1 MRSLPITLLAALF
14 MSTASHGASAQTL
27 TQDAKEKAARLM
39 SPLTGAKDQRLQEVA
54 TFDHQVT
61 GVTVAE
67 NGRIFVNFPRW
78 SEDAPVSVGEV
89 QQDGSVTPYP
99 DAEWNAWRNES
110 MFAKTPQDHFVTVQS
125 VVADGRGS
133 LWVVDPAAPNSEK
146 TVAGGPKLV
155 QIDLATNAVKRVF
168 PFAADIAGPASY
180 LNDVRISPDGKFAY
194 MTDSGLPGGI
204 VVADLQSG
212 KAWRV
217 LSGDPST
224 EMEKDVTVVVD
235 GKALR
240 RPDGR
245 QPMFNADGI
254 ALSPDGKTLYWQALT
269 GKTLYSIGTDAL
281 QAAQGKG
288 DAARGKPD
296 KVASTEPVDGI
307 WMDKAGKLFVSS
319 IGDNA
324 VKSLQPD
331 GTLKIELADV
341 RLRWPDTF
349 SQGPDGAIYIT
360 ASHIQDSPWFHPAG
374 WTDKNFTLFKFMPDQ
389 PTTGAG
395 K

>member
-1 MRSLPITLLAALF
+1 MRSFPMTVLVAVL
-14 MSTASHGASAQTL
+14 MSSASHGASAQTL
-27 TQDAKEKAARLM
+27 TQDVKEKAARLIT
-39 SPLTGAKDQRLQEVA
+39 PLTGAKDDRLQQVA

-67 NGRIFVNFPRW
+67 NGRTFVNFPRW
-78 SEDAPVSVGEV
+78 TEDVAVSVGEV
-89 QQDGSVTPYP
+89 QKDGSVTPYP
-99 DAEWNAWRNES
+99 DAEWNAWRNEA
-110 MFAKTPQDHFVTVQS
+110 MAAKTPQDHFVTVQS

-155 QIDLATNAVKRVF
+155 QVDLATNAVKRVY
-168 PFAADIAGPASY
+168 PFGADIAGPASY

-224 EMEKDVTVVVD
+224 EMEKDVTVMVD

-269 GKTLYSIGTDAL
+269 GKTLYKIGTDVL
-281 QAAQGKG
+281 QAQGG
-288 DAARGKPD
+288 DAARVKPE
-296 KVASTEPVDGI
+296 KVATTEPVDGI

-331 GTLKIELADV
+331 GSLKTEISDV

-349 SQGPDGAIYIT
+349 SQGPDGALYIT

-374 WTDKNFTLFKFMPDQ
+374 WTDKNFTLFKFMPEQ

>member
-1 MRSLPITLLAALF
+1 MRSLPMTVLVAVL
-14 MSTASHGASAQTL
+14 MSTASYGASAQTL
-27 TQDAKEKAARLM
+27 TQDAKEKAARLI
-39 SPLTGAKDQRLQEVA
+39 SPLTGAKDERLQQVA

-61 GVTVAE
+61 GVSVAE

-78 SEDAPVSVGEV
+78 SEDVPVSVGEV
-89 QQDGSVTPYP
+89 QKDGSVTPYP
-99 DAEWNAWRNES
+99 DAEWNAWRNAS
-110 MFAKTPQDHFVTVQS
+110 MAAKTPQDHFVTVQS

-146 TVAGGPKLV
+146 TVTGGPKLV
-155 QIDLATNAVKRVF
+155 QIDLATNAVKRVY
-168 PFAADIAGPASY
+168 PFGADIAGPASY
-180 LNDVRISPDGKFAY
+180 LNDVRLSPDGKFAY

-224 EMEKDVTVVVD
+224 EMEKDVTVMVD

-269 GKTLYSIGTDAL
+269 GKTLYKIGTDVL
-281 QAAQGKG
+281 QAAQGNG
-288 DAARGKPD
+288 DAAKGKQE
-296 KVASTEPVDGI
+296 KVATTEPVDGF
-307 WMDKAGKLFVSS
+307 WMDKTGKLFVSS

-324 VKSLQPD
+324 
-331 GTLKIELADV
+331 
-341 RLRWPDTF
+341 
-349 SQGPDGAIYIT
+349 
-360 ASHIQDSPWFHPAG
+360 
-374 WTDKNFTLFKFMPDQ
+374 
-389 PTTGAG
+389 
-395 K
+395 